1 MVIET
6 LLHLR
11 YTFSVGG
18 KRTSVAQKLKKT
30 AMVAERAEPTS
41 PMRTA
46 VRFPMELPLRIVT
59 EDGVLEAV
67 TENISANG
75 ILFTGEELPPVES
88 RIEFTMKMP
97 ASVMGA
103 PDDVL
108 IQCIGRVIR
117 HQNTGG
123 RQQAAAM
130 IDEYFLRV

>member
-1 MVIET
+1 MET
-6 LLHLR
+6 SVLLR

-18 KRTSVAQKLKKT
+18 KRNSLTQKAKKT
-30 AMVAERAEPTS
+30 AVVVAERVTETS

-59 EDGVLEAV
+59 ENGVLEAV

-75 ILFTGEELPPVES
+75 ILFTCDELPGLDS
-88 RIEFTMKMP
+88 RIEFTVKMP
-97 ASVMGA
+97 AAVMGA
-103 PDDVL
+103 REDVL

-117 HQNTGG
+117 HQLSGG
-123 RQQAAAM
+123 RKQAAAT

>member
-1 MVIET
+1 MER

-18 KRTSVAQKLKKT
+18 KRTSMAQKLKKT
-30 AMVAERAEPTS
+30 AVVAERAEATS

-46 VRFPMELPLRIVT
+46 VRFPIELPLRIVT
-59 EDGVLEAV
+59 EEGVLEAM

-75 ILFTGEELPPVES
+75 MLFTGEELPPLDS
-88 RIEFTMKMP
+88 RIEFTVKMP
-97 ASVMGA
+97 AAVMGA

-117 HQNTGG
+117 HQTRGG
-123 RQQAAAM
+123 RKQAAAM
-130 IDEYFLRV
+130 IDEYYLRV